1 MNYELRKLDNDT
13 INELIELSKKWVEED
28 CSRGIITNTK
38 EDLNEPL
45 FVAIDNNKIIGY
57 IFGHYYL
64 LENKALILRQIVNAL
79 WLMKSM
85 YYHLFEIKM

>member
-1 MNYELRKLDNDT
+1 MNQELRKLDTNT

-28 CSRGIITNTK
+28 CSWGIITNTK

-64 LENKALILRQIVNAL
+64 LENKAAYIEANSKCF
-79 WLMKSM
+79 MNG
-85 YYHLFEIKM
+85 FEY